1 MILIFFLF
9 MPGIFLTG
17 LIRFPLLLSR
27 KGFTLFLPVSFRFVS
42 ILDFFV
48 SVPSFSLRFTGSAL
62 PLFRR
67 RFRRFPRIGN
77 FFFSVPFFP
86 ITSDKLFFFELCLG
100 HAAQHALCT
109 AVDAV
114 RVNVV
119 VDGTVLCVAL
129 DRSLVHSADTR
140 EC

>member
-9 MPGIFLTG
+9 MPAIFLTG

-48 SVPSFSLRFTGSAL
+48 SVPSCSLRFTGSAL

-67 RFRRFPRIGN
+67 RFRRFPRISN
-77 FFFSVPFFP
+77 FFFNVPFFP
-86 ITSDKLFFFELCLG
+86 IISGMLFFFLLCLL
-100 HAAQHALCT
+100 HFTQHEVCT
-109 AVDAV
+109 AGVAV
-114 RVNVV
+114 
-119 VDGTVLCVAL
+119 
-129 DRSLVHSADTR
+129 
-140 EC
+140 